1 MLGAGMDQQQKNT
14 NNLPP
19 FNSFDFLGNKFH
31 GKRACNRKT
40 NVINVIFLLFTLR
53 IENIQQ

>member
-1 MLGAGMDQQQKNT
+1 MLDAGMDQQQKNT

-19 FNSFDFLGNKFH
+19 FNSSDFLGNKFY

-40 NVINVIFLLFTLR
+40 NVINVIFLLFT
-53 IENIQQ
+53 